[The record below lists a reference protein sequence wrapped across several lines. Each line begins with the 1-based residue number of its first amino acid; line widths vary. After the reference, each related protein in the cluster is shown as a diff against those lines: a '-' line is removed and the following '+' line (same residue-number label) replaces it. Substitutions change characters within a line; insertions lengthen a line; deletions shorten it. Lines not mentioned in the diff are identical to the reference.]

1 MAEGGGERTL
11 IKIAVFCIAMSVM
24 STCIV
29 TLYAQGTSDY
39 DYDTINAYRSQLTEF
54 SGGQL
59 VNDNPW
65 VLKGVYTPFTP
76 GTIPDSD
83 IPQHIENDNG
93 QSIGW
98 LFGEKITNY
107 PYLGEA
113 TGIKLDPNQKSNQM
127 LSIGNPYEYSYRSGA
142 SWWNGNNDYGIIVL
156 NPNIIRWF
164 SDTTGIG
171 DISDDYGYETVSGS
185 ANNWNYTGYRYV
197 FDPVLPFSSEASSKD
212 GRLSIVWYQIP
223 NDTGISGALEIYAAS
238 KNQNQIRLGHISA
251 SEIITAFRS
260 TAGYSQVFDFNFE
273 GTHLNL
279 TIQFD
284 PTVYNNY
291 NTLQSAW
298 DAGAW
303 SMAISTASAGN
314 FFDVES
320 SNAFNVTAGSMLD
333 TFISIYTFDYP
344 ENIGSSAA
352 TSGWVNF
359 ILWLLIGL
367 PMTLG
372 ILFITA
378 RLVGG
383 VFKIF

>member
-11 IKIAVFCIAMSVM
+11 IKVAIFCIAMSVM

-29 TLYAQGTSDY
+29 ALFVQGSSDY

-76 GTIPDSD
+76 GNIPDSE
-83 IPQHIENDNG
+83 IPNHIENDNG

-98 LFGEKITNY
+98 LYGDKITTY
-107 PYLGEA
+107 PYLDQVA
-113 TGIKLDPNQKSNQM
+113 AIKLDPNQKSNQ
-127 LSIGNPYEYSYRSGA
+127 LLTVGNQYSYEYVSGA
-142 SWWNGNNDYGIIVL
+142 SWWNGNNDMGVTL
-156 NPNIIRWF
+156 LDPDLVRWF
-164 SDTTGIG
+164 SRTTGIG
-171 DISDDYGYETVSGS
+171 DISDNYGYETISGM

-197 FDPVLPFSSEASSKD
+197 FDPVLPFSSESSSKD

-223 NDTGISGALEIYAAS
+223 TDTGLSGALEIYAAS
-238 KNQNQIRLGHISA
+238 KDQNQIRLGSISA

-260 TAGYSQVFDFNFE
+260 TSGYVQVFDFNFE

-284 PTVYNNY
+284 PTVYNTY
-291 NTLQSAW
+291 STLQQAW

-303 SMAISTASAGN
+303 SMAISSASAGN
-314 FFDVES
+314 FFDVDN

-344 ENIGSSAA
+344 HFEN
-352 TSGWVNF
+352 GWVEF
-359 ILWLLIGL
+359 IMWILVGL

-372 ILFITA
+372 LLFITM

>member
-1 MAEGGGERTL
+1 MADGSGERTL
-11 IKIAVFCIAMSVM
+11 IKIAIFCIAMSIM

-29 TLYAQGTSDY
+29 TLFVQGSSDY
-39 DYDTINAYRSQLTEF
+39 DYDTINSYRSQLTEF

-76 GTIPDSD
+76 GSIPDSE
-83 IPQHIENDNG
+83 IPNHIENDNG

-107 PYLGEA
+107 PYLGEVA
-113 TGIKLDPNQKSNQM
+113 GVKLDPNQKSNQ
-127 LSIGNPYEYSYRSGA
+127 LLTLGNPYDYEYRNGA
-142 SWWNGNNDYGIIVL
+142 SWWNGNNDLGVTLL
-156 NPNIIRWF
+156 NPDVVRWL
-164 SDTTGIG
+164 SNVTGING
-171 DISDDYGYETVSGS
+171 IDDNYGYDVISGT
-185 ANNWNYTGYRYV
+185 ANNWNYSGYRYV
-197 FDPVLPFSSEASSKD
+197 FDPVLPFSSESSSKD
-212 GRLSIVWYQIP
+212 GRLSLVWYKIP
-223 NDTGISGALEIYAAS
+223 TDTGLSGALEIYGAS
-238 KNQNQIRLGHISA
+238 KDQNQIRLGRISA
-251 SEIITAFRS
+251 NEIITAFRS
-260 TAGYSQVFDFNFE
+260 TVGYSQVFDFNFE

-284 PTVYNNY
+284 PTVYNSFDS
-291 NTLQSAW
+291 LQSAW
-298 DAGAW
+298 DAGSW

-320 SNAFNVTAGSMLD
+320 SNAFNVTTGSMLD

-344 ENIGSSAA
+344 HFDNS
-352 TSGWVNF
+352 WVE
-359 ILWLLIGL
+359 IIMWLLVGL

-372 ILFITA
+372 LAFITM